1 MPYPSPVTYPSAL
14 LFPGSGVGG
23 LGFTSMVAL
32 GDLLLNNVEDDGTA
46 WAVGEFEGWEGSPA
60 STLQL
65 TGRARGHGSTESE
78 AFLSHRTMTIN
89 GTVKT
94 SPGNLSYMEDRLNAA
109 CSLQPFTLAV
119 VESGRVRHSVARRQ
133 DQVMF
138 KSRPG
143 SKTTADFS
151 IQFVAK
157 DPLKYGDLVS
167 LTTALPSESGGLVYP
182 VTYPVTYTG
191 VSVTGVVTVNN
202 PGNAQ
207 APVWLRVDGPIPAG
221 GWTVTHVGKRQSLTF
236 ASSLALEA
244 GEFVT
249 VDMEKREVLAQG
261 QAARAGYVTS
271 RGWFSLDP
279 GDNDI
284 AFSAQNYSSTA
295 LLTVTTKPAWV

>member
-14 LFPGSGVGG
+14 LFPGSGVDG

-65 TGRARGHGSTESE
+65 TGRARGNGSTESE
-78 AFLSHRTMTIN
+78 AFLGHRTMSIS

-94 SPGNLSYMEDRLNAA
+94 ADGQLSYMEDRLNAA

-236 ASSLALEA
+236 ATSLALEA

-261 QAARAGYVTS
+261 QSARAGYVTS